1 MTWMPTSRAIS
12 SYFSAGACKRRAAR
26 LRQTRS
32 SSPRAACFQTNA
44 QSRTRCSC
52 DDACRCWL
60 RPCSSPEITAP
71 VEFCIIPPRRPWSNP
86 AMTGIKSRNFRPLVL
101 YQGPLGS
108 TLHPVM
114 AGLDPAIATRTE
126 LAKGA
131 IPVSN
136 HPDRDGR
143 VKPSQDGSG
152 GACGTSTARAA
163 GIRSARRANNLYS
176 VKLRPLF
183 RETPCWVY

>member
-32 SSPRAACFQTNA
+32 SSPRAACCQTNA

-52 DDACRCWL
+52 DELPLLA
-60 RPCSSPEITAP
+60 TA
-71 VEFCIIPPRRPWSNP
+71 VLVTRDHSAGGILHHSARRPWSNP
-86 AMTGIKSRNFRPLVL
+86 AMTGIKSWNFRPLVL

-114 AGLDPAIATRTE
+114 AGLDPAIGHPHQFAND
-126 LAKGA
+126 A

>member
-32 SSPRAACFQTNA
+32 SSPRAACCQTNA

-86 AMTGIKSRNFRPLVL
+86 AMTGIKSLNFRPLVL

-114 AGLDPAIATRTE
+114 AGLDPAIATHMNLRRCN
-126 LAKGA
+126 
-131 IPVSN
+131 PSQQ
-136 HPDRDGR
+136 PSRSSGR

-152 GACGTSTARAA
+152 GACGKSTARAA

>member
-1 MTWMPTSRAIS
+1 
-12 SYFSAGACKRRAAR
+12 
-26 LRQTRS
+26 
-32 SSPRAACFQTNA
+32 
-44 QSRTRCSC
+44 
-52 DDACRCWL
+52 
-60 RPCSSPEITAP
+60 
-71 VEFCIIPPRRPWSNP
+71 
-86 AMTGIKSRNFRPLVL
+86 MTGIKSRNFRPLVL

-114 AGLDPAIATRTE
+114 AGLDPAIGHPHQFAND
-126 LAKGA
+126 A

-176 VKLRPLF
+176 VKLRVGFTNLPRLCIPPSLPPRLAHRRKNGGWMPLF
-183 RETPCWVY
+183 VMAERSSRAPEAAVRLNWWPRPSAPRPVQVQLLQPR